1 MKATNKKSP
10 LDLAGTHYR
19 AGMAMQ
25 ALGQEAAAKEHF
37 KRAVEYDPLGWR
49 GALAKAELRG
59 RSAWGSVKA

>member
-1 MKATNKKSP
+1 M
-10 LDLAGTHYR
+10 L
-19 AGMAMQ
+19 

-59 RSAWGSVKA
+59 RSVWGSVKA